1 MSETKP
7 ELTTMTSKGQV
18 TIPSRLREQF
28 DLEPGDRLM
37 AVPTEHG
44 IVLKKV
50 ELPTVEEFQR
60 RVREREGRTD
70 LSLDEISELV
80 HAGRAEE

>member
-1 MSETKP
+1 
-7 ELTTMTSKGQV
+7 
-18 TIPSRLREQF
+18 
-28 DLEPGDRLM
+28 M

-50 ELPTVEEFQR
+50 ELPTVEEFQQ
-60 RVREREGRTD
+60 RVREREGRAD

-80 HAGRAEE
+80 HAGRGEE

>member
-1 MSETKP
+1 MSGTKP

-18 TIPSRLREQF
+18 TIPSKLREQF
-28 DLEPGDRLM
+28 DLGPGDRLM

-50 ELPTVEEFQR
+50 ELPSVEEFQQ
-60 RVREREGRTD
+60 RVREREGRAD

-80 HAGRAEE
+80 HAGRTEE

>member
-1 MSETKP
+1 MSGTKP

-18 TIPSRLREQF
+18 TIPSKLREKF
-28 DLEPGDRLM
+28 DLGPGDRLM

-50 ELPTVEEFQR
+50 ELPSVEEFQQ
-60 RVREREGRTD
+60 RVREREGRAD

-80 HAGRAEE
+80 HAGRTEE

>member
-1 MSETKP
+1 MSGTKP

-80 HAGRAEE
+80 HAGRGEE

>member
-28 DLEPGDRLM
+28 DLGPGDRLM

-60 RVREREGRTD
+60 RVSEREGRTD